1 MVLGSGLSAIYLFKE
16 LERVNFDRRL
26 LRLEQIKK
34 LNNSVVFSIYKEEDP
49 WRVKRFSQP
58 LQLLTT
64 ENFENER
71 FVFKQD
77 A

>member
-1 MVLGSGLSAIYLFKE
+1 MVLGSGFRANYLHTE
-16 LERVNFDRRL
+16 VERVNFDRRL

-58 LQLLTT
+58 LQ
-64 ENFENER
+64 
-71 FVFKQD
+71 
-77 A
+77 